1 MENVDI
7 IAACSD
13 LGIHIDGAA
22 LGPYKLIESID
33 NHNIIKID
41 KLDNIRKDLSKD
53 NKRKNL
59 EGVNL
64 FNVKLYNKS
73 LQSLNNNKFPLTIA
87 GDHSIAIGS
96 SLASIK
102 KYNNL
107 GIIWFDAHGDF
118 NTFDT
123 TISGNIHGIPLAA
136 ITNYE
141 KKYLTDFHNGNYYNP
156 KNTVIIG
163 ARDLDKL
170 EKENIQD
177 AGITVFTTE
186 DIKNKGFEHI
196 YEEAFKIASLG
207 TNGIHISYDLDVID
221 PKFAP
226 GVSIPV
232 ENGINE
238 TEAFKFIDYIIKYKN
253 LVKSMDLVEFN
264 PLKDVDDKTLNLA
277 KGLLYKVLDIKN
289 P

>member
-1 MENVDI
+1 MRNIDI

-22 LGPYKLIESID
+22 LGPYKIIENIN
-33 NHNIIKID
+33 NHNIIKINQ
-41 KLDNIRKDLSKD
+41 LDNIKKDFSKE
-53 NKRKNL
+53 NKKKNL
-59 EGVNL
+59 EGVNI
-64 FNVKLYNKS
+64 FNTKLYNKT
-73 LQSLNNNKFPLTIA
+73 LQSLDNNKFPLIIA
-87 GDHSIAIGS
+87 GDHSLAIGS

-141 KKYLTDFHNGNYYNP
+141 KKYLTDFHNGNFYNP
-156 KNTVIIG
+156 KNTIIVG
-163 ARDLDKL
+163 GRDFDKL
-170 EKENIQD
+170 EKENLKN
-177 AGITVFTTE
+177 AGITIFTTE
-186 DIKNKGFEHI
+186 DIKNKGFEYV
-196 YEEAFKIASLG
+196 YEEAFKIASSG

-221 PKFAP
+221 PQIAP
-226 GVSIPV
+226 GVSVPV
-232 ENGINE
+232 EKGINE
-238 TEAFKFIDYIIKYKN
+238 TEAFAFIDYIIKNKD
-253 LVKSMDLVEFN
+253 LVKSIDLVEYN

-277 KGLLYKVLDIKN
+277 KGLLYKILDI
-289 P
+289 

>member
-1 MENVDI
+1 MKNIDI

-22 LGPYKLIESID
+22 LGPYKLIENI
-33 NHNIIKID
+33 NNYNIIKINQ
-41 KLDNIRKDLSKD
+41 LDNIKKDLSIE
-53 NKRKNL
+53 NKKKNL

-64 FNVKLYNKS
+64 FNTKLYNKT
-73 LQSLNNNKFPLTIA
+73 LQSLNNNNFPLTIA
-87 GDHSIAIGS
+87 GDHSLAIGS

-141 KKYLTDFHNGNYYNP
+141 KNYLTEFHNENYYNP
-156 KNTVIIG
+156 KNTVIVG
-163 ARDLDKL
+163 GRDFDKL
-170 EKENIQD
+170 EKENLDD
-177 AGITVFTTE
+177 AGVTIFTTE
-186 DIKNKGFEHI
+186 DIKNKGFEYV
-196 YEEAFKIASLG
+196 YEEAFRIASSG

-221 PKFAP
+221 PKIAP
-226 GVSIPV
+226 GVSVPV
-232 ENGINE
+232 NNGINE
-238 TEAFKFIDYIIKYKN
+238 AEAFAFVDYIMKN
-253 LVKSMDLVEFN
+253 KDLVKSMDLVEFN
-264 PLKDVDDKTLNLA
+264 PLKDVDNKTLNLA
-277 KGLLYKVLDIKN
+277 NKLLNKILKHS
-289 P
+289 